1 MDEIK
6 RMQEERKTSA
16 GNEDSSENVPMGTK
30 AFIDKDLYGDGDN
43 ETQYLQSLPTEEE
56 EDGDDD
62 DNHDHFHPST
72 KVRLASQR
80 EILDE
85 NLNSN
90 EDTTSNYR
98 EQNGSGLVDTRISK
112 RENEVRYI
120 LISPDQFF
128 NHFTIIFI

>member
-6 RMQEERKTSA
+6 RLQEERKASA
-16 GNEDSSENVPMGTK
+16 GENPSENVPMGTK
-30 AFIDKDLYGDGDN
+30 AYSDKDLYGDGGN
-43 ETQYLQSLPTEEE
+43 ETEYLTSLPTEEE

-62 DNHDHFHPST
+62 DNNDHFHPAT
-72 KVRLASQR
+72 KQRLASQR

-90 EDTTSNYR
+90 EDSTTNYR

-112 RENEVRYI
+112 RENEVR
-120 LISPDQFF
+120 
-128 NHFTIIFI
+128 